1 MMNFFKRR
9 KTKSDGDLEDS
20 SIGANLGE
28 RSVSEDE
35 LKDGASQEETYEPWT
50 PDEGSVADPLMMKTP
65 ELDEVNREAIAKADS
80 IEEQVAAALKTVY
93 DPEIPV
99 NIYEMGLVY
108 NVDVSEQ
115 KNVAVQMTLT
125 SPGCPVAEQ
134 MPGMVKHAVQ
144 SFVKGIGEVTV
155 EIVWDPP
162 LSPDKM
168 SEVAKLELGFM

>member
-1 MMNFFKRR
+1 M
-9 KTKSDGDLEDS
+9 
-20 SIGANLGE
+20 
-28 RSVSEDE
+28 
-35 LKDGASQEETYEPWT
+35 
-50 PDEGSVADPLMMKTP
+50 ADPLMMKTP

-162 LSPDKM
+162 WSPDKM

>member
-9 KTKSDGDLEDS
+9 KTKSGSNLEVS
-20 SIGANLGE
+20 SLANDIE
-28 RSVSEDE
+28 SPSVAKDE
-35 LKDGASQEETYEPWT
+35 LSENSSEEQTYEPWT
-50 PDEGSVADPLMMKTP
+50 PDVEQVDPLVMKTP
-65 ELDEVNREAIAKADS
+65 ELDEVQREAIAKADTL
-80 IEEQVAAALKTVY
+80 EEQVVAALKTVY

-108 NVDVSEQ
+108 NVDVSEE
-115 KNVAVQMTLT
+115 KDVAVQMTLT

-144 SFVKGIGEVTV
+144 SFVEGIGEVAV

-162 LSPDKM
+162 WSPDQM
-168 SEVAKLELGFM
+168 SEAAKLELGFM